1 MTDTRTTLDTV
12 ALPTTTLDVVTLPTV
27 EFTMLDAPAMLLVY
41 VPFAVIDTAYVC
53 ELPSEQCSSTE

>member
-1 MTDTRTTLDTV
+1 
-12 ALPTTTLDVVTLPTV
+12 
-27 EFTMLDAPAMLLVY
+27 MLDAPATLLEY